1 MSHVVPDL
9 PVPLAAYMAAVD
21 QHSIVSIADANG
33 AIVHANSR
41 FCEISGYSL
50 PELTGRNH
58 RLLKSGAHPDDFYLA
73 MWAAISNGKVW
84 QGEVCNRAKDGSLY
98 WVKSTITPVLDAN
111 GLPMHYISVRTDIT
125 PQKTLAAQFGTLIAE
140 QTEIFKAAPVGLARL
155 EARRFERVND
165 LFAHQLGY
173 EPEELLGELTRKIY
187 FSDEQNT
194 FIGQSAYAD
203 VAENKIFRGEFQL
216 RKKDGSQ
223 LCGLIGLASLS
234 PENPFHD
241 TLYVVQDMTEQRN
254 LQKDLS
260 AALARSELAQE
271 AKQEFLN
278 NMSHQIHTPLN
289 GILGVLQILAMDD
302 LTPDQ
307 KLLTEEGVTA
317 ANNLLHML
325 DRSLEYVALS
335 SLDGADKNELTSVGE
350 CLSLVAY
357 QVDGLARKQ
366 AVEIVLEVPDGLSDK
381 VFASHQTKLRQ
392 ILGLL
397 LDNAIRYNRPSGK
410 VTLSA
415 GLNAA
420 GALVFS
426 VADTGCGLDQAQIE
440 NLGQPFVRYCA
451 TESIAGAGLGLALAY
466 RLADL
471 LGAKINVH
479 SVFGEGTVITVTLPL

>member
-1 MSHVVPDL
+1 MNIVVPDL
-9 PVPLAAYMAAVD
+9 PVPLAVFMAAVD

-33 AIVHANSR
+33 AILYANSR
-41 FCEISGYSL
+41 FCEISGYTL
-50 PELTGRNH
+50 PELIGRNH
-58 RLLKSGAHPDDFYLA
+58 RLLKSGVHPDDFYLA

-84 QGEVCNRAKDGSLY
+84 HGDVCNRARDGSLY
-98 WVKSTITPVLDAN
+98 WVKSTINPVLDVN
-111 GLPMHYISVRTDIT
+111 GLPTHYISVRTDIT
-125 PQKTLAAQFGTLIAE
+125 AQKSLAVQLNSLTNEL
-140 QTEIFKAAPVGLARL
+140 TELFRIAPVGIARL
-155 EARRFERVND
+155 ENRRFEKVND
-165 LFAHQLGY
+165 LFAYQLGY
-173 EPEELLGELTRKIY
+173 EPEELLGALTRKIY
-187 FSDEQNT
+187 FSDEQNAE
-194 FIGQSAYAD
+194 IGQAAYAGVID
-203 VAENKIFRGEFQL
+203 NGLFRSEFPL
-216 RKKDGSQ
+216 RKKDGS
-223 LCGLIGLASLS
+223 LLWGLIGLASLT
-234 PENPFHD
+234 PDNPMHN
-241 TLYVVQDMTEQRN
+241 TLYVVQDMTDQRN

-260 AALARSELAQE
+260 AALARSELAQA
-271 AKQEFLN
+271 AKHEFLN
-278 NMSHQIHTPLN
+278 NMSHKVHTPLN

-307 KLLTEEGVTA
+307 KLLTEEGVTE

-335 SLDGADKNELTSVGE
+335 SLDESAKNELASVGE
-350 CLSLVAY
+350 CLGLVAY

-471 LGAKINVH
+471 LGAEINVH